1 MKLSRA
7 EIQTLLSKLS
17 VSNSKVD
24 TLTTCLREVIS
35 DQEIDKQKIIDL
47 QKKLSEVKF
56 DQELC
61 SIKLNES
68 LQKLNFL
75 SPKNI
80 ERKIDKREQKISEL
94 TGVNDRLVKK
104 VNEYLLNE
112 EKLKDQIK
120 SSSLQSIE
128 YQQKIDHLN
137 KLLDESL
144 IWKTKHQKWYYKF
157 VMERKNNKNEILGT
171 IYDARISEL
180 KQQISIL
187 ENKTC
192 EVEEKLSSYM
202 EDLIK
207 TKENGHYSNT
217 VRATYQV
224 LVMMG
229 VGINNIEKVVR
240 TVVTNFTNV
249 NIECLPKA
257 TFARLMYTESRTL
270 TQLQVAE
277 SSLKDYEGSCRT
289 LHTDGTSKF
298 GKHNG
303 TYDVVTDQ
311 G

>member
-24 TLTTCLREVIS
+24 TLTTCLCEVIS

-56 DQELC
+56 DQELY

-75 SPKNI
+75 SPKNT

-94 TGVNDRLVKK
+94 TGVNNRLVKK

-120 SSSLQSIE
+120 NSSLQSIE
-128 YQQKIDHLN
+128 YQQKIDTLN

-144 IWKTKHQKWYYKF
+144 IWKTKHQKWYHKF
-157 VMERKNNKNEILGT
+157 AMERKNNKNEILGT

-187 ENKTC
+187 ENETC
-192 EVEEKLSSYM
+192 EVEEKLSSFM
-202 EDLIK
+202 EDLKKMVI
-207 TKENGHYSNT
+207 T
-217 VRATYQV
+217 V
-224 LVMMG
+224 
-229 VGINNIEKVVR
+229 
-240 TVVTNFTNV
+240 
-249 NIECLPKA
+249 
-257 TFARLMYTESRTL
+257 TL
-270 TQLQVAE
+270 
-277 SSLKDYEGSCRT
+277 
-289 LHTDGTSKF
+289 
-298 GKHNG
+298 
-303 TYDVVTDQ
+303 
-311 G
+311 